1 MDENSL
7 THYGVMGMKWGRR
20 KSKTSKGSNVKNA
33 NKSKSNSKKTSSI
46 KKNIQNITSKIDK
59 EKVKKI
65 AKTSAKVAGAVATTA
80 LLGSIGTMAYS
91 QMISLV
97 NEYSNNMGNTIDQVR
112 SGSINKYPKYP
123 QINKDSPLYKP
134 GFIDSYRNA
143 EYQNKIRKN
152 QLEDVLK
159 LKRK

>member
-20 KSKTSKGSNVKNA
+20 KSKSSKGSNVKNS

-112 SGSINKYPKYP
+112 SGSTNKYP
-123 QINKDSPLYKP
+123 QINKDAPLYKP